1 MKKAKMS
8 HILSNTDAKQAFGS
22 YYQNDSVN
30 GDSYCALGITDKVIS
45 ELRQDPKYK
54 YGIKKY
60 FNSISY
66 DGNLKSWNEKLSKF
80 SIEIPEDYFAMN
92 DFVSI
97 RGVVIYL
104 NDVLRLD
111 FKRIGQ
117 IVKELGY

>member
-1 MKKAKMS
+1 
-8 HILSNTDAKQAFGS
+8 
-22 YYQNDSVN
+22 
-30 GDSYCALGITDKVIS
+30 
-45 ELRQDPKYK
+45 
-54 YGIKKY
+54 
-60 FNSISY
+60 
-66 DGNLKSWNEKLSKF
+66 
-80 SIEIPEDYFAMN
+80 MN